1 MKVSTQF
8 SPLRPSNSVIGVPIL
23 FLGLVFSL
31 TLPMEATE
39 IHKLMVGKG
48 HTEILD
54 FAAPIKRVSIADPEI
69 ADATVTSPKQVIVNG
84 KAVGATTMIVWDEGE
99 RYDHYRLVVHSENSY
114 NQVMLR
120 VRIAEVDRSAF
131 KELGVNLLV
140 KNIGIEG
147 ETIDIGS
154 FAGKVNTP
162 SDPLHLDDNVDFFLA
177 VPTRDIS
184 AIVKA
189 LEEKK
194 LLTMLARPNLSAING
209 SEASFLAGGEI
220 PVPIFAGVTGQVT
233 IEYKEFGIK
242 LNFLPTVL
250 DSELVNIKVATE
262 VSSLD
267 FENGII
273 LSGFRIPA
281 LISRK
286 TETTVE
292 IKDGDLFAI
301 GGLITSDMAR
311 TVSRIPV
318 IGNIPVLGYLFSSHR
333 FINNESELLIMI
345 SPHIVHAM
353 REENVPELRT
363 DG

>member
-1 MKVSTQF
+1 MKVESRF
-8 SPLRPSNSVIGVPIL
+8 SRRRRADFPVGIL
-23 FLGLVFSL
+23 FVFLVLVIAAPANLAS
-31 TLPMEATE
+31 AE
-39 IHKLMVGKG
+39 IMKLMVGVG
-48 HTEILD
+48 HTELLD
-54 FAAPIKRVSIADPEI
+54 FAAPIKRVSIADPEV
-69 ADATVTSPKQVIVNG
+69 ADASVTSPRQVIVNG
-84 KAVGATTMIVWDEGE
+84 KTVGATTLIVWDEGE
-99 RYDHYRLVVHSENSY
+99 RYSHYRLVVHSENSY

-120 VRIAEVDRSAF
+120 VRIAEVDRTAL
-131 KELGVNLLV
+131 KELGVNFLV

-147 ETIDIGS
+147 ETINLGS
-154 FAGKVNTP
+154 FGGKVSTP
-162 SDPLHLDDNVDFFLA
+162 SDPLNLDDNVDFFLA
-177 VPTRDIS
+177 IPNRDVS

-189 LEEKK
+189 LEEKR

-220 PVPIFAGVTGQVT
+220 PVPIFSGVTGQVT

-242 LNFLPTVL
+242 LHFVPTVL

-292 IKDGDLFAI
+292 MRDGDLFAI
-301 GGLITSDMAR
+301 GGLISSELAR
-311 TVSRIPV
+311 TVSRIPLL
-318 IGNIPVLGYLFSSHR
+318 GNIPVLGYLFSSHR
-333 FINNESELLIMI
+333 FLNSESELLIMI
-345 SPHIVHAM
+345 SPHVVKAM
-353 REENVPELRT
+353 TEESVPELGT
-363 DG
+363 EG